1 MNARP
6 QNVGEN
12 DRESVLLQQPKN
24 NVRKSE
30 RVIKKE
36 NNKERERESK
46 KERERESKKE
56 RERVNMSAMHH
67 SQTTIIFS
75 CTSLLRCAEAA
86 RLGLFATA
94 HFFLDDRNALAFL
107 IYGVQR

>member
-36 NNKERERESK
+36 NN

>member
-46 KERERESKKE
+46 KERERERVRKKE
-56 RERVNMSAMHH
+56 RELIC
-67 SQTTIIFS
+67 QQCIIPKQRLFS
-75 CTSLLRCAEAA
+75 HALPCFDVRK
-86 RLGLFATA
+86 RLGWVFS
-94 HFFLDDRNALAFL
+94 
-107 IYGVQR
+107 QRLTSFWTTETR

>member
-46 KERERESKKE
+46 KERERE
-56 RERVNMSAMHH
+56 
-67 SQTTIIFS
+67 
-75 CTSLLRCAEAA
+75 
-86 RLGLFATA
+86 
-94 HFFLDDRNALAFL
+94 
-107 IYGVQR
+107 